1 MNIQDFQNSSLFGV
15 ELTQL
20 QQDSIHAIMDNWT
33 IYGDENP
40 QHLAYIFATAYWE
53 GSRLIELPSGHKRFE
68 RIVPVK
74 EIGWEIRPYAQKDPQ
89 TGLFY
94 FGRGFVQLT
103 WRGNYLKAGKLIG
116 KDLVNNPDIML
127 QVGPAAEVLVRG
139 MMIGLFTGKKLSDFT
154 DYVEMRRI
162 INGTDRA
169 QAIAGFALEFEKII
183 TNVPKS

>member
-1 MNIQDFQNSSLFGV
+1 
-15 ELTQL
+15 
-20 QQDSIHAIMDNWT
+20 
-33 IYGDENP
+33 
-40 QHLAYIFATAYWE
+40 
-53 GSRLIELPSGHKRFE
+53 
-68 RIVPVK
+68 
-74 EIGWEIRPYAQKDPQ
+74 
-89 TGLFY
+89 
-94 FGRGFVQLT
+94 
-103 WRGNYLKAGKLIG
+103 
-116 KDLVNNPDIML
+116 ML